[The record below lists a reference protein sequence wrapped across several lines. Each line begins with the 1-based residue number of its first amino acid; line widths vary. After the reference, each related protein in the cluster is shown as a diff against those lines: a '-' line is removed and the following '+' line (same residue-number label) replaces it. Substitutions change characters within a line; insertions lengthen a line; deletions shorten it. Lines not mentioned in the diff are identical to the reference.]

1 MILRRITEHVKTQ
14 NWFAVWLDLVIVVVG
29 VFIGIQVANWNS
41 ATQARSK
48 ELVILEQLATQ
59 FASAVEDAKKAKV
72 GSDANLEATRT
83 VLRVIRDG
91 KEPEDKAAFLET
103 LRSAGSFI
111 SGPGEPITLTEL
123 LATGGLSEMSSPG
136 LRRALIRYHE
146 ISVSQNELADL
157 VLARV
162 STPHDGFH
170 DALYVNPDFAPNSGN
185 LLNRYDWSQIAGT
198 RQQFQVIFYGKLG
211 LKANIDEE
219 IVRGE
224 AVLAEIEQARR

>member
-14 NWFAVWLDLVIVVVG
+14 NWFAVVLDFVIVVIG

-41 ATQARSK
+41 LAQARSK
-48 ELVILEQLATQ
+48 EFVILEQLATQ
-59 FASAVEDAKKAKV
+59 FESAVEDAKKAKV
-72 GSDANLEATRT
+72 DSDTNLEATRT

-111 SGPGEPITLTEL
+111 SGPLEPVTLTEL
-123 LATGGLSEMSSPG
+123 LATGRLSEMSSPG
-136 LRRALIRYHE
+136 LRLALIRYHE
-146 ISVSQNELADL
+146 ISVSHDKFTDI
-157 VLARV
+157 VLERI

-170 DALYVNPDFAPNSGN
+170 DALYVNPDYAPHSGN
-185 LLNRYDWSQIAGT
+185 ILSRYDWSQIAGT

-224 AVLAEIEQARR
+224 AVLAEIAKARR